1 MFPMGNMVFKRPRL
15 AVVRSEEVH
24 MFEQAIKRVLEALAL
39 QVTQGATLQQRLFY
53 VMEEI
58 RGEERANDVRVLC
71 TGCPDPERVLTIQ
84 ALTILRDQMSTE
96 WKRQQQAVGQASA

>member
-1 MFPMGNMVFKRPRL
+1 MFKF
-15 AVVRSEEVH
+15 EE
-24 MFEQAIKRVLEALAL
+24 EIKRVLEALAL

-84 ALTILRDQMSTE
+84 VLTILRDRMRDE
-96 WKRQQQAVGQASA
+96 WQKQQSVEKVSA